1 MVDRKKLEK
10 VKGCEMKEGKE
21 GRLEKEKGRKRL
33 EEKMKD
39 IEKKMELRKGIER
52 RNIMVRS
59 LEIKEGEKTEA
70 FEQVMKEIG
79 AEVEVKDISRVGSR
93 QEGKEIWLVRLSS
106 EEQKREV
113 IRRKKILKGRK
124 EELRTT

>member
-1 MVDRKKLEK
+1 MVDRIKKLEK

-21 GRLEKEKGRKRL
+21 ERLEKEKGRKKL

-39 IEKKMELRKGIER
+39 IEKKMELRQGIER

-59 LEIKEGEKTEA
+59 LEIKEREETEA

-79 AEVEVKDISRVGSR
+79 AEVEVKDISRVESR

-113 IRRKKILKGRK
+113 IRRKKILKGK
-124 EELRTT
+124 KELRTT